1 MENKLKEIREAK
13 KMSQDEVANAL
24 HVSRQSISKWENN
37 RSNPDLDNMVA
48 LAKLYDVSLDE
59 LVNGMTEKQTQAQ
72 DKEAKSGYD
81 VTKMLMYLSLLFAS
95 TFISFIGIA
104 VSLTLLIKMRKKKY
118 PKIFY
123 GCCIL
128 CLLINLL
135 NLFVILNNLFFNL
148 GTVTIQP
155 L

>member
-59 LVNGMTEKQTQAQ
+59 LVNGITEKQTQAQ
-72 DKEAKSGYD
+72 DKKVERGND
-81 VTKMLMYLSLLFAS
+81 VTKMLS
-95 TFISFIGIA
+95 
-104 VSLTLLIKMRKKKY
+104 
-118 PKIFY
+118 
-123 GCCIL
+123 
-128 CLLINLL
+128 
-135 NLFVILNNLFFNL
+135 
-148 GTVTIQP
+148 
-155 L
+155 